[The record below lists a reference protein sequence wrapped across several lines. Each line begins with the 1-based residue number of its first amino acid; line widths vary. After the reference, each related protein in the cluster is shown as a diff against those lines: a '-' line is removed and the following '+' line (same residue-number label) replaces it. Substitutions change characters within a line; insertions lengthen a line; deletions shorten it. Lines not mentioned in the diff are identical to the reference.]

1 MQIVLIIAGLF
12 SLATSTRQSA
22 YAKVRHGIQLSNLV
36 SDKTNLG
43 IRKVQAQVQ
52 RINTAL
58 NRLRQHTHA
67 KLPTDLGTSMYG
79 GIPPLAFHPNTEN
92 MPANGIGLVSP
103 VAGQFMAPYVGQFV
117 APSYFPAS
125 ISTSMLGGHPQG
137 AGQIPQASYP
147 GQFNSSFGGMPI
159 WNPNQGILG
168 AHPLSSPN
176 VERPLYFST
185 INAPTYW
192 TQSAPN
198 NPIGS
203 GMPSLIETES
213 RTKDDAGQAYWLPP
227 ASGDESAGGGGG
239 GAAPA
244 SPGTSQYSVSPQAFY
259 QGGAGGAGGAAP
271 ASLIETKL
279 LTKDFPKGVSFAPS
293 TNQNSQFK
301 IQMKEPIAPQQQVQ
315 TQDQQLLTNNLMSS
329 TSSSVGSNN
338 RFLSSQMP
346 SQMPSQ
352 MSSSMSDPSN
362 AFDKMH
368 QSWIPDQPRQA
379 IGTITAAN
387 SASFDGLTGAGFMA
401 LGDFAQKPNTQ
412 LRRL

>member
-1 MQIVLIIAGLF
+1 MMQIVLIIAGLF

-271 ASLIETKL
+271 ASLIETKSR
-279 LTKDFPKGVSFAPS
+279 TKDDAGQAYWLPPASGDESAGGGGGGAAPAS
-293 TNQNSQFK
+293 
-301 IQMKEPIAPQQQVQ
+301 PG
-315 TQDQQLLTNNLMSS
+315 
-329 TSSSVGSNN
+329 TS
-338 RFLSSQMP
+338 
-346 SQMPSQ
+346 
-352 MSSSMSDPSN
+352 
-362 AFDKMH
+362 H
-368 QSWIPDQPRQA
+368 
-379 IGTITAAN
+379 
-387 SASFDGLTGAGFMA
+387 
-401 LGDFAQKPNTQ
+401 
-412 LRRL
+412 